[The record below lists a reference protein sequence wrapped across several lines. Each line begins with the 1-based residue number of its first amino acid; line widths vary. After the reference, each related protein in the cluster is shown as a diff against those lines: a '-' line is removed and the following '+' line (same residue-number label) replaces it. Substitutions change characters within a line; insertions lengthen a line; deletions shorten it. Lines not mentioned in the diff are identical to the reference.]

1 MQCAEKRAEA
11 TIEPER
17 DGWLVRLDG
26 AAHRMH
32 VLALTDSL
40 VRVQVDGR
48 EREFALERGASGELW
63 LRAEATGFGFGED
76 RGAPHRA
83 SAEHEGHLRAPMPG
97 HVLEV
102 RARSGQ
108 VVEAGTVLVLLEA
121 MKMEHS
127 LLAPW
132 AGTVTEVR
140 VAAGERVEEG
150 AELVI
155 LQPQATTATS
165 PAA

>member
-1 MQCAEKRAEA
+1 M
-11 TIEPER
+11 
-17 DGWLVRLDG
+17 RLT
-26 AAHRMH
+26 
-32 VLALTDSL
+32 ALSDDL

-48 EREFALERGASGELW
+48 EREFALERAAGGESW

-102 RARSGQ
+102 RAQSGQ

-132 AGTVTEVR
+132 AGTVMEVR
-140 VAAGERVEEG
+140 VSAGERVEEG

-155 LQPQATTATS
+155 LQPSATAVVGTVA
-165 PAA
+165 